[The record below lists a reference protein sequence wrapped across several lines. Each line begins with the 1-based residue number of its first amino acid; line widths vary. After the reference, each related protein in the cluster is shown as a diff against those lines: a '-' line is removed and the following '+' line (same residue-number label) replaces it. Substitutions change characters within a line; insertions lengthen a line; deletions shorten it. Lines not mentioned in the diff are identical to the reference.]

1 MDPFPL
7 LILVASSV
15 GWWRVAERE
24 DESKVNWL
32 GLSLALNFAALILFG
47 TLSAM
52 VAGQVP
58 MFVGIAAW
66 RVWREAR
73 DG

>member
-1 MDPFPL
+1 MFPL
-7 LILVASSV
+7 LLLVASGV

-24 DESKVNWL
+24 NESKITWL
-32 GLSLALNFAALILFG
+32 GLSLALNVGALAVLG

-52 VAGQVP
+52 VVSQLL

-66 RVWREAR
+66 RVWREEQDAR
-73 DG
+73 